1 MMQLV
6 TFARQID
13 AWRTA
18 RLAAPAKNPENARLA
33 NTIFAVDSYNKRRQA
48 QKTSMSQQANAA
60 GQPARR
66 DLANAIRALSMD
78 AVQAANSGHPGAPMG
93 MADIAQVLWNDYLKH
108 NPANPRW
115 PNRDRFVLSN
125 GHGSMLL
132 YSLLHLTGYDV
143 SMDELRNF
151 RQFSQ
156 RTAGH
161 PEYEPGMGVETTTGP
176 LGQGVTN
183 AVGMALAEK
192 MLAAEFNRDGFP
204 VVDHRTWVFLGDGCL
219 MEGISHEACSLAGTL
234 KLGKLVAFYD
244 DNDISIDG
252 DVGGWFTDDTP
263 KRFESYGWQVIRD
276 VDGHD
281 SAAVAAAIEQAT
293 ADTGKPTLIC
303 CKTVIGYGAP
313 NKQGTASTHGA
324 PLGEDEIAAARET
337 LGWNHSPF
345 EIPSAI
351 AAAWDARERGA
362 SDEAA
367 WAELLAAYANEH
379 PELAKEFGRRINGE
393 LPDGWASFADAAIAK
408 IDAAAENMATR
419 KASLVALNAFE
430 PELPELAGGSADLT
444 GSNLTK
450 HAGSKVIT
458 GDDASGNYIY
468 FGVREFGM
476 TAICNGMALHG
487 GIIPY
492 SGTFLVF
499 SDYARNALRM
509 AALMGIQQI
518 LVYTHDSIGLGED
531 GPTHQPIE
539 HVASLRLMPNMCVW
553 RPCDTVET
561 AVAWR
566 NAIERRDGPTS
577 LVLTRQGVPHQP
589 RDTTQIGNI
598 ARGGYVL
605 RDSAGQPDAIL
616 IATGSEVALAVAAAE
631 RLAGEGTD
639 ARVVSM
645 PCTSV
650 FESQDAEYR
659 DAVLPP
665 DVTARVVVEAGATA
679 TWWRYAGTA
688 GKVIGIDRFGKSA
701 PAGELFEYFG
711 FSVDNVVDTVKS
723 IFTK

>member
-1 MMQLV
+1 
-6 TFARQID
+6 
-13 AWRTA
+13 
-18 RLAAPAKNPENARLA
+18 
-33 NTIFAVDSYNKRRQA
+33 
-48 QKTSMSQQANAA
+48 MSQQANVA

-66 DLANAIRALSMD
+66 ELANAIRALSMD

-93 MADIAQVLWNDYLKH
+93 MADIAQVLWSDYLKH

-143 SMDELRNF
+143 SIDELRNF
-151 RQFSQ
+151 RQFGQ

-234 KLGKLVAFYD
+234 KLGKLIAFYD

-252 DVGGWFTDDTP
+252 NVSGWFTDDTP
-263 KRFESYGWQVIRD
+263 RRFESYGWQVIRD

-281 SAAVAAAIEQAT
+281 GEAVIAAIDQAT
-293 ADTGKPTLIC
+293 AEAERPTLIC

-324 PLGEDEIAAARET
+324 PLGDDEVAAARET
-337 LGWNHSPF
+337 LGWQNPPF
-345 EIPSAI
+345 EVPAAV
-351 AAAWDARERGA
+351 AAAWNARERGA
-362 SDEAA
+362 SAEAA
-367 WAELLAAYANEH
+367 WAELLGRYAAAH
-379 PELAKEFGRRINGE
+379 PEPAKEFGRRINGE
-393 LPDGWASFADAAIAK
+393 LPDDWASFADEAIAK

-419 KASLVALNAFE
+419 KASLVALNAFA
-430 PELPELAGGSADLT
+430 PKLPELAGGSADLT

-450 HAGSKVIT
+450 HAGSKVVT
-458 GDDASGNYIY
+458 GDDAGGNYLY

-509 AALMGIQQI
+509 AALMGIQQV

-531 GPTHQPIE
+531 GPTHQPVE
-539 HVASLRLMPNMCVW
+539 HVGSLRLMPNMRVW

-566 NAIERRDGPTS
+566 DAIERRDGPTS

-589 RDTTQIGNI
+589 RDAEQIGNI

-605 RDSAGQPDAIL
+605 RDTAGVPDVIL
-616 IATGSEVALAVAAAE
+616 ISTGSEVGLATAAAGQ
-631 RLAGEGTD
+631 LAEDGIG

-645 PCTSV
+645 PCTSL
-650 FESQDAEYR
+650 FERQDAEYR
-659 DAVLPP
+659 NAVLPP
-665 DVTARVVVEAGATA
+665 DVAARVVIEAGSTG
-679 TWWRYAGTA
+679 TWWRYAGPS
-688 GKVIGIDRFGKSA
+688 GEVIGIDSFGKSA
-701 PAGELFEYFG
+701 PAGELFEHFG
-711 FSVDNVVDTVKS
+711 FSADNVVAV
-723 IFTK
+723 TKRVIGK